1 MMNAECKS
9 AGLEDTFTFGI
20 HHLIFIIL
28 LNTYSDNFD
37 AADLSRNQCTS
48 PSAFRISWAG

>member
-1 MMNAECKS
+1 MNAECKS